1 MLPDGVG
8 VGPHPQSKGRPH
20 TLEGSKIGSDGH
32 IYRQQIL
39 FGEGGEIMGRVDY
52 SSHGRRDHPDIHFH
66 HPRSQ
71 YSFKT
76 PPLPYVPDFTL
87 KSRK

>member
-8 VGPHPQSKGRPH
+8 VGPHPQAKGRPH
-20 TLEGSKIGSDGH
+20 SIEGTRRGWDDIAYK
-32 IYRQQIL
+32 QQVL
-39 FGEGGEIMGRVDY
+39 FGEGGKIMGRVDY

-66 HPRSQ
+66 RAVSQ
-71 YSFKT
+71 YSFKK

-87 KSRK
+87 KSGK